1 MGMCVGD
8 GHMGCANLL
17 EGWRGRALGKEG
29 RILRRRG
36 AGLRN
41 GHTAEG
47 SREAHPVF
55 VQGAPSEA
63 IRDGVTGRQVEARD
77 AGAPAT
83 AAVEPLEDPRL
94 ATRWGAAGRSL
105 TKNEFGAERMARET
119 AAIYEELLHE
129 PAAAPHG

>member
-1 MGMCVGD
+1 MFF
-8 GHMGCANLL
+8 
-17 EGWRGRALGKEG
+17 GRKS

-55 VQGAPSEA
+55 VQDVTSEA
-63 IRDGVTGRQVEARD
+63 VRDGVTGRLVEARG

-83 AAVEPLEDPRL
+83 AAVEPFEDPRL

-105 TKNEFGAERMARET
+105 AKNESGAERMARET

-129 PAAAPHG
+129 PAAAPDGEARWGGG